1 MDQADEPRSPS
12 LPKYFS
18 LLSPN
23 RQASIEDRGK
33 RMASFAS
40 QISGISVASS
50 TVSDFL
56 EDKVAFLASEVD
68 VIKTYR
74 DGLLKAQK
82 GSDISDKDFQEELKK
97 VTTKIDILVQ
107 HKKVLTRQKR
117 FIEDD
122 LEEEVAK
129 KKKDIGDGPD
139 TDFFERAYANTIIPR
154 VMGASSKQAK
164 NIFTKHD
171 QARIRERVLD
181 YYGALKKFDGK
192 TIKVHCHLSGWW
204 VPSLVKAAHL
214 VPKQLSGEELSF
226 LFGVQETPLQD
237 PRNGLF

>member
-1 MDQADEPRSPS
+1 MDQADELRSPS

-33 RMASFAS
+33 RMVSFAS
-40 QISGISVASS
+40 QMSGISVASS

-82 GSDISDKDFQEELKK
+82 VSDISDKDFHEELKK

-122 LEEEVAK
+122 LEEVAK

-139 TDFFERAYANTIIPR
+139 TDYFERAYANTIIPR
-154 VMGASSKQAK
+154 VMGSSCKQPK
-164 NIFTKHD
+164 NTFTKHD
-171 QARIRERVLD
+171 QARFRERVLD
-181 YYGALKKFDGK
+181 YYGASRKGGEEARAY
-192 TIKVHCHLSGWW
+192 CHLTGWW
-204 VPSLVKAAHL
+204 KPQTAKAAHL